1 MAGNRGIH
9 RFATV
14 RGLRA
19 HWLDYGGDGELVVGL
34 HGLVQTARIFDPLA
48 PVLVPKFRL
57 VALDVRGRGQSEWD
71 PQARYR
77 MDHYFQD
84 LKAFLSELQTERV
97 SLIGNSMGGWISMM
111 FASAYPER
119 VTRLVLIDCAIG
131 ADPNGLLRV
140 AAQYDA
146 APPVFENFNHALDWF
161 VADRPWL
168 LHLRKQD
175 RQKWVRQH
183 LTKDAGERVRL
194 GCDPAAVR
202 LARQVA
208 ERVAVSSPGENELVW
223 EQCKKLTMPV
233 LFLRGEL
240 SDVIRPH
247 TVDRLQSI
255 LPQVSV
261 REIPRVGH
269 APTLFE
275 PETQQAIREFFA
287 VGPQNPPRFRRSRR
301 KPPAG
306 GAA

>member
-168 LHLRKQD
+168 LHLRKQ
-175 RQKWVRQH
+175 
-183 LTKDAGERVRL
+183 
-194 GCDPAAVR
+194 
-202 LARQVA
+202 
-208 ERVAVSSPGENELVW
+208 
-223 EQCKKLTMPV
+223 
-233 LFLRGEL
+233 
-240 SDVIRPH
+240 
-247 TVDRLQSI
+247 
-255 LPQVSV
+255 
-261 REIPRVGH
+261 
-269 APTLFE
+269 
-275 PETQQAIREFFA
+275 
-287 VGPQNPPRFRRSRR
+287 
-301 KPPAG
+301 
-306 GAA
+306 